1 MNDKKIRRAYGLW
14 DSPLTPKRMAGSLR
28 LNDARWDESGALVW
42 LEGRSERAALVTQ
55 PPGGGAPRDLNSEYS
70 ARAKVGYGGGDF
82 GVGRGQVYF
91 VEAASGRIYRQPL
104 DAGLA
109 QPVTPAFG
117 QSAAPTPSPDGNWL
131 LFVHTYEGQD
141 SLGIA
146 DTQGRF
152 WPGRLVCG
160 DDFYMQPAWRPDGKQ
175 VAWIAWNHPNMPWD
189 GTTLRLGKLTFPKNG
204 LPLMR
209 EAITLAGDE
218 NTAIFQPEFSPD
230 GRTLAYVSD
239 ASGWWQIYLYDL
251 LSGET
256 RQLTDVQA
264 EHGLPAWVQG
274 MRTYGFG
281 PGGESLY
288 FIRNQAGFAS
298 LWKADVASGRL
309 SKLELPARYTWLE
322 KIAVSPLDG
331 QIALIASGGDTPARL
346 IVHRVDGEASHPGG
360 DRHSRAGDVPASAYS
375 LPQAIT
381 WQGMDGDT
389 VYGLF
394 YSPHSQTFE
403 GIGLPPL
410 MVLIHGGPT
419 SQRMA
424 SFDDEAQFFASRG
437 YAVLQVNY
445 RGSSGYGRSYR
456 DMLRGKWGIY
466 DVQDA
471 VSGARRL
478 VERESVDGSRMV
490 IMGGSAGGFTVL
502 LALEQ
507 FPGFF
512 KAGVN
517 LYGVSNQFDF
527 IVGGTHK
534 FEERYNDTLL
544 GPFPEAAQV
553 YRERSPI
560 FFMDKIQDPMAVFQG
575 EDDIVVP
582 RRHSDEVVKS
592 LQRRGVPHI
601 YHVYPGEG
609 HGFSKPE
616 TIEHFYQE
624 VDKFLKQ
631 TVILT

>member
-1 MNDKKIRRAYGLW
+1 MVRAKTRRAYGFW
-14 DSPLTPKRMAGSLR
+14 DSPLTPKRMAGGLH

-42 LEGRSERAALVTQ
+42 LEGRSERAALVVQ
-55 PPGGGAPRDLNSEYS
+55 APGGGAPRDLNSEYS
-70 ARAKVGYGGGDF
+70 VRAKVGYGGGDF
-82 GVGRGQVYF
+82 GVGHGQVYF
-91 VEAASGRIYRQPL
+91 VESTSGRIYRQSL
-104 DAGLA
+104 EYGLA

-117 QSAAPTPSPDGNWL
+117 HAAAPTPSPDGDWL

-146 DTQGRF
+146 GTQGRF
-152 WPGRLVCG
+152 WPGRLVSG
-160 DDFYMQPAWRPDGKQ
+160 DDFYMQPTWHPDGKQ

-189 GTTLRLGKLTFPKNG
+189 GTTLWLGNLTFPPNG
-204 LPLMR
+204 LPLMG
-209 EAITLAGDE
+209 EAKPLAGDE

-251 LSGET
+251 ESGAT
-256 RQLTDVQA
+256 RQLTDEQA
-264 EHGLPAWVQG
+264 EHGAPAWVQG
-274 MRTYGFG
+274 MRTYAFG
-281 PGGESLY
+281 PRGVSLY

-298 LWKADVASGRL
+298 LWKADVPSGRL
-309 SKLELPARYTWLE
+309 SKLDLPAQYTWLE
-322 KIAVSPLDG
+322 KIAVSPVDG
-331 QIALIASGGDTPARL
+331 QIALIASGGDTPPRL
-346 IVHRVDGEASHPGG
+346 IVQHADGGTHLL
-360 DRHSRAGDVPASAYS
+360 RHSQAEDVPVSAYT

-381 WQGMDGDT
+381 WQGMDDGT
-389 VYGLF
+389 IHGL
-394 YSPHSQTFE
+394 YYPPHSETFE

-424 SFDDEAQFFASRG
+424 SFDEEVQFFTSRG

-445 RGSSGYGRSYR
+445 RGSTGYGRLYR
-456 DMLRGKWGIY
+456 NMLRGNWGIY

-471 VSGARRL
+471 VSGARYL
-478 VERESVDGSRMV
+478 VEQGRVEGSRMV
-490 IMGGSAGGFTVL
+490 IKGGSAGGYTVL

-512 KAGVN
+512 KAAVN
-517 LYGVSNQFDF
+517 LYGVTNQFDF
-527 IVGGTHK
+527 VAGGTHK

-544 GPFPEAAQV
+544 GPYPEAGQV

-560 FFMDKIQDPMAVFQG
+560 FFVDKIQDPVAVFQG
-575 EDDIVVP
+575 EDDNVVP
-582 RRHSDEVVKS
+582 RRHSDELVKS

-616 TIEHFYQE
+616 TIEHLYQE
-624 VDKFLKQ
+624 LDKFLKQ
-631 TVILT
+631 YVLLT